1 MLVAAVLEPI
11 MPVKLPPQLFAL
23 LSLTVFACC
32 GCQSMSH
39 KQQQKLI
46 DARRHSGMGFQKIHN
61 GSWEDAE
68 KLFTQALEKSENDER
83 AHWGLAEAHWNREK
97 TALAVEHME
106 QAVRLSAGDPK
117 MVQRLGQMYLDM
129 GRLEEAKTHSL
140 WALESER
147 DSAEAWAL
155 YGDCLRA
162 AAGASDPDHPA
173 LQPALAAYHRALAL
187 QPDYPKVQQTA
198 AEIYLQQQRYD
209 RVLAT
214 LDRLHDTHGVDAA
227 SSRVDLLR
235 GIALRQEGRTDDAK
249 VSFRRAIAKDGSDPE
264 PLIELAALELKD
276 GQVERARSA
285 LEQAAKIAPELFT
298 DGILVAELEDAEQRI
313 AVESAGKDAGQ
324 RH

>member
-1 MLVAAVLEPI
+1 MPI
-11 MPVKLPPQLFAL
+11 KIPPRFIEL
-23 LSLTVFACC
+23 LSLTVLTCC

-68 KLFTQALEKSENDER
+68 ELFEQALDKSENDER
-83 AHWGLAEAHWNREK
+83 AHWGLAESYWNRGK
-97 TALAVEHME
+97 TILAVEHME

-117 MVQRLGQMYLDM
+117 MVQRLGRMYLDM
-129 GRLEEAKTHSL
+129 GRLEDAKSHSL

-155 YGDCLRA
+155 YGDCLHA
-162 AAGASDPDHPA
+162 AAGTADPDHPA

-214 LDRLHDTHGVDAA
+214 LDRLHDTHGIDAA
-227 SSRVDLLR
+227 SARVDLLR
-235 GIALRQEGRTDDAK
+235 GIALKQEGRTDDAK
-249 VSFRRAIAKDGSDPE
+249 VSFRRAITKDASDPD
-264 PLIELAALELKD
+264 PLIELASLELKD
-276 GQVERARSA
+276 SQVEKARSA
-285 LEQAAKIAPELFT
+285 LQQAAEIAPERFK
-298 DGILVAELEDAEQRI
+298 DGILLAEFQKAEQRI
-313 AVESAGKDAGQ
+313 ANESTGNEARQ

>member
-1 MLVAAVLEPI
+1 MS
-11 MPVKLPPQLFAL
+11 VKIPPRLIEL

-68 KLFTQALEKSENDER
+68 ELFEQALDKSENDER
-83 AHWGLAEAHWNREK
+83 AHWGLAESYWNRGK
-97 TALAVEHME
+97 TTLSLEHME

-117 MVQRLGQMYLDM
+117 MIQRLGRMYLDT
-129 GRLEEAKTHSL
+129 GRLEDAKSHSL

-155 YGDCLRA
+155 YGDCLHA
-162 AAGASDPDHPA
+162 AADDSDPDHPA

-187 QPDYPKVQQTA
+187 QPDYPKVQQTS
-198 AEIYLQQQRYD
+198 AEIYLKQQRYD

-214 LDRLHDTHGVDAA
+214 LDRLHDTLGINAA
-227 SSRVDLLR
+227 SARVDVLR
-235 GIALRQEGRTDDAK
+235 GIALKQEGRTDDAK
-249 VSFRRAIAKDGSDPE
+249 ASFLRAIAKDRNDPN
-264 PLIELAALELKD
+264 PLIELASLELKE
-276 GQVERARSA
+276 GRLEQARST
-285 LEQAAKIAPELFT
+285 LEQAAEIAPKLFS
-298 DGILVAELEDAEQRI
+298 DGILVAEFQKEEQRI
-313 AVESAGKDAGQ
+313 ANESISNEGRQ
-324 RH
+324 RL

>member
-1 MLVAAVLEPI
+1 MPI
-11 MPVKLPPQLFAL
+11 KIPPRFIEL
-23 LSLTVFACC
+23 LSLTVLTCC

-68 KLFTQALEKSENDER
+68 ELFEQALDKSENDER
-83 AHWGLAEAHWNREK
+83 AHWGLAESYWNRGK
-97 TALAVEHME
+97 TILAVEHME

-117 MVQRLGQMYLDM
+117 MVQRLGRMYLDM
-129 GRLEEAKTHSL
+129 GRLEDAKSHSL

-155 YGDCLRA
+155 YGDCLHA
-162 AAGASDPDHPA
+162 AAGTADPDHPA

-214 LDRLHDTHGVDAA
+214 LDRLHDTHGIDAA
-227 SSRVDLLR
+227 SARVDLLR
-235 GIALRQEGRTDDAK
+235 GIALKQEGRTDDAK
-249 VSFRRAIAKDGSDPE
+249 VSFRRAVTKDASDPE
-264 PLIELAALELKD
+264 PLIELASLELKD
-276 GQVERARSA
+276 SQVEKARSA
-285 LEQAAKIAPELFT
+285 LQQAAEIAPERFK
-298 DGILVAELEDAEQRI
+298 DGILLEEFQKAEQRI
-313 AVESAGKDAGQ
+313 ANESTGNEARQ

>member
-1 MLVAAVLEPI
+1 
-11 MPVKLPPQLFAL
+11 
-23 LSLTVFACC
+23 
-32 GCQSMSH
+32 MSH

-46 DARRHSGMGFQKIHN
+46 DARRHSGMGFQKLHN
-61 GSWEDAE
+61 GSWDDAE
-68 KLFTQALEKSENDER
+68 KLFTEALNKSENDER
-83 AHWGLAEAHWNREK
+83 AHWGLAEANWNRQE

-140 WALESER
+140 WTLESER

-162 AAGASDPDHPA
+162 TAGATDPEHPA
-173 LQPALAAYHRALAL
+173 LQRALAAYHRALAL

-198 AEIYLQQQRYD
+198 AEIYLQQKRYD

-227 SSRVDLLR
+227 SARVDLLR
-235 GIALRQEGRTDDAK
+235 GIAFRQEGRTDDAK

-264 PLIELAALELKD
+264 PLIELAALELRD
-276 GQVERARSA
+276 GEIERARSA
-285 LEQAAKIAPELFT
+285 LEQASKIAPELFK
-298 DGILVAELEDAEQRI
+298 DGVLVAELQDAERRI
-313 AVESAGKDAGQ
+313 ANESQKKDSRRRDSTAVDATAD
-324 RH
+324 

>member
-1 MLVAAVLEPI
+1 
-11 MPVKLPPQLFAL
+11 
-23 LSLTVFACC
+23 
-32 GCQSMSH
+32 MSH

-68 KLFTQALEKSENDER
+68 ELFEQALDKSENDER
-83 AHWGLAEAHWNREK
+83 AHWGLAESYWNRGK
-97 TALAVEHME
+97 TILAVEHME

-117 MVQRLGQMYLDM
+117 MVQRLGRMYLDM
-129 GRLEEAKTHSL
+129 GRLEDAKSHSL

-155 YGDCLRA
+155 YGDCLHA
-162 AAGASDPDHPA
+162 AAGTADPDHPA

-214 LDRLHDTHGVDAA
+214 LDRLHDTHGIDAA
-227 SSRVDLLR
+227 SARVDLLR
-235 GIALRQEGRTDDAK
+235 GIALKQEGRTDDAK
-249 VSFRRAIAKDGSDPE
+249 VSFRRAITKDASDPD
-264 PLIELAALELKD
+264 PLIELASLELKD
-276 GQVERARSA
+276 SQVEKARSA
-285 LEQAAKIAPELFT
+285 LQQAAEIAPERFK
-298 DGILVAELEDAEQRI
+298 DGILLEEFQKAEQRI
-313 AVESAGKDAGQ
+313 ANESTGNEARQ

>member
-1 MLVAAVLEPI
+1 MS
-11 MPVKLPPQLFAL
+11 VKIPPRLIEL

-68 KLFTQALEKSENDER
+68 ELFEQALDKSENDER
-83 AHWGLAEAHWNREK
+83 AHWGLAESYWNRGK
-97 TALAVEHME
+97 TTLSLEHME

-117 MVQRLGQMYLDM
+117 MIQRLGRMYLDI
-129 GRLEEAKTHSL
+129 GRLDDAKSHSL

-147 DSAEAWAL
+147 DSAAAWAL
-155 YGDCLRA
+155 YGDCLHA
-162 AAGASDPDHPA
+162 AADSSDPDHPA

-198 AEIYLQQQRYD
+198 AEIYLKQQRYD

-214 LDRLHDTHGVDAA
+214 LDRLHDTLGINAA
-227 SSRVDLLR
+227 SARVDLLR
-235 GIALRQEGRTDDAK
+235 GIALKQEGRTDDAK
-249 VSFRRAIAKDGSDPE
+249 ASFLRAIAKDRNDPA
-264 PLIELAALELKD
+264 PLIELASLELKE
-276 GQVERARSA
+276 GRVEQARST
-285 LEQAAKIAPELFT
+285 LEQAAEIDPKLFS
-298 DGILVAELEDAEQRI
+298 DGILVAEFQKEEQRI
-313 AVESAGKDAGQ
+313 ANESISNEGRQ
-324 RH
+324 RL

>member
-1 MLVAAVLEPI
+1 
-11 MPVKLPPQLFAL
+11 MPVKLPPRFLKL
-23 LSLTVFACC
+23 LSLAVFAFC
-32 GCQSMSH
+32 GCQSISH

-46 DARRHSGMGFQKIHN
+46 DARHHSGMGFQKIHN

-68 KLFTQALEKSENDER
+68 KLFTQALDRSENDER
-83 AHWGLAEAHWNREK
+83 AHWGLAETYWNREK
-97 TALAVEHME
+97 TTLAVEHME

-117 MVQRLGQMYLDM
+117 MVQRLGRMYLDI
-129 GRLEEAKTHSL
+129 GRLKEAKNHSL

-147 DSAEAWAL
+147 DSADAWAL

-162 AAGASDPDHPA
+162 TAGATDPHHPA

-187 QPDYPKVQQTA
+187 QPDYPRVQQTA

-227 SSRVDLLR
+227 SARVDLLK
-235 GIALRQEGRTDDAK
+235 GIAFRQEGRTDDAK
-249 VSFRRAIAKDGSDPE
+249 VSFRRAIAKDGSNPE
-264 PLIELAALELKD
+264 PLIELATLELKD
-276 GQVERARSA
+276 GQVKRARSA
-285 LEQAAKIAPELFT
+285 LEQAAELAPELLK
-298 DGILVAELEDAEQRI
+298 DGILVAELQDAEQRI
-313 AVESAGKDAGQ
+313 AESAGEGTGQ

>member
-1 MLVAAVLEPI
+1 
-11 MPVKLPPQLFAL
+11 
-23 LSLTVFACC
+23 
-32 GCQSMSH
+32 MSH

-68 KLFTQALEKSENDER
+68 ELFEQALDKSENDER
-83 AHWGLAEAHWNREK
+83 AHWGLAESYWNRGK
-97 TALAVEHME
+97 TILAVEHME

-117 MVQRLGQMYLDM
+117 MVQRLGRMYLDM
-129 GRLEEAKTHSL
+129 GRLEDAKSHSL

-155 YGDCLRA
+155 YGDCLHA
-162 AAGASDPDHPA
+162 AAGTADPDHPA

-214 LDRLHDTHGVDAA
+214 LDRLHDTHGIDAA
-227 SSRVDLLR
+227 SARVDLLR
-235 GIALRQEGRTDDAK
+235 GIALKQEGRTDDAK
-249 VSFRRAIAKDGSDPE
+249 VSFRRAVTKDASDPD
-264 PLIELAALELKD
+264 PLIELASLELKD
-276 GQVERARSA
+276 SQVEKARSA
-285 LEQAAKIAPELFT
+285 LQQAAEIAPERFK
-298 DGILVAELEDAEQRI
+298 DGILLAEFQKAEQRI
-313 AVESAGKDAGQ
+313 ANESTGNEARQ

>member
-1 MLVAAVLEPI
+1 MSVR
-11 MPVKLPPQLFAL
+11 MPRRLIEL
-23 LSLTVFACC
+23 LSLTVFAVC

-68 KLFTQALEKSENDER
+68 ELFTQALDKSENDDR
-83 AHWGLAEAHWNREK
+83 AHWGLAESYWNRGE
-97 TALAVEHME
+97 TTLAVEHME

-117 MVQRLGQMYLDM
+117 MVHRLGRMYLDM
-129 GRLEEAKTHSL
+129 GRLENAKTHSL
-140 WALESER
+140 WALETER

-155 YGDCLRA
+155 YGDCLNA
-162 AAGASDPDHPA
+162 AAGTADPNHPA

-187 QPDYPKVQQTA
+187 QPDYPTVQQTA
-198 AEIYLQQQRYD
+198 AEIYLKQERYD
-209 RVLAT
+209 RLLAT
-214 LDRLHDTHGVDAA
+214 LDRLHDTHGADAA
-227 SSRVDLLR
+227 SARVALLR

-249 VSFRRAIAKDGSDPE
+249 ASFRRAIAKDGSDPD
-264 PLIELAALELKD
+264 PLIELATLELKD

-285 LEQAAKIAPELFT
+285 FEQAAGIAPERFK
-298 DGILVAELEDAEQRI
+298 DGILLAKFQKEEQLI
-313 AVESAGKDAGQ
+313 AKESTGADTSV

>member
-1 MLVAAVLEPI
+1 MS
-11 MPVKLPPQLFAL
+11 VKLPPRLLEL

-46 DARRHSGMGFQKIHN
+46 DARRHSGLGFQKIHN

-68 KLFTQALEKSENDER
+68 KLFTQALDKSENDER
-83 AHWGLAEAHWNREK
+83 AHWGLAEAHWNRDK
-97 TALAVEHME
+97 RALAVEHME

-117 MVQRLGQMYLDM
+117 MVQRVGQMYLDM

-162 AAGASDPDHPA
+162 AAGVTDPDHPA

-198 AEIYLQQQRYD
+198 AEIYLQQKRYD

-227 SSRVDLLR
+227 SPRVDFLR
-235 GIALRQEGRTDDAK
+235 GIALSQEGRTDDAK
-249 VSFRRAIAKDGSDPE
+249 VSFRRAIAKDGSVPE
-264 PLIELAALELKD
+264 PLLELAALELED

-285 LEQAAKIAPELFT
+285 LEQASEVAPELFK
-298 DGILVAELEDAEQRI
+298 DGVLIAELQTAKQQTAKQQTAKQRI
-313 AVESAGKDAGQ
+313 AIESAGKDERL

>member
-1 MLVAAVLEPI
+1 
-11 MPVKLPPQLFAL
+11 
-23 LSLTVFACC
+23 
-32 GCQSMSH
+32 MSH

-68 KLFTQALEKSENDER
+68 ELFEQALDKSENDER
-83 AHWGLAEAHWNREK
+83 AHWGLAESYWNRGK
-97 TALAVEHME
+97 TILAVEHME

-117 MVQRLGQMYLDM
+117 MVQRLGRMYLDM
-129 GRLEEAKTHSL
+129 GRLEDAKSHSL

-155 YGDCLRA
+155 YGDCLHA
-162 AAGASDPDHPA
+162 AAGTADPDHPA

-214 LDRLHDTHGVDAA
+214 LDRLHDTHGIDAA
-227 SSRVDLLR
+227 SARVDLLR
-235 GIALRQEGRTDDAK
+235 GIALKQEGRTDDAK
-249 VSFRRAIAKDGSDPE
+249 VSFRRAITKDASDPD
-264 PLIELAALELKD
+264 PLIELASLELKD
-276 GQVERARSA
+276 SQVEKARSA
-285 LEQAAKIAPELFT
+285 LQQAAEIAPERFK
-298 DGILVAELEDAEQRI
+298 DGILLAEFQKAEQRI
-313 AVESAGKDAGQ
+313 ANESTGNEARQ

>member
-1 MLVAAVLEPI
+1 MPI
-11 MPVKLPPQLFAL
+11 KIPPRFIEL
-23 LSLTVFACC
+23 LSLTVLTCC

-68 KLFTQALEKSENDER
+68 ELFEQALDKSENDER
-83 AHWGLAEAHWNREK
+83 AHWGLAESYWNRGK
-97 TALAVEHME
+97 TILAVEHME

-117 MVQRLGQMYLDM
+117 MVQRLGRMYLDM
-129 GRLEEAKTHSL
+129 GRLEDAKSHSL

-155 YGDCLRA
+155 YGDCLHA
-162 AAGASDPDHPA
+162 AAGTADPDHPA

-214 LDRLHDTHGVDAA
+214 LDRLHDTHGIDAA
-227 SSRVDLLR
+227 SARVDLLR
-235 GIALRQEGRTDDAK
+235 GIALKQEGRTDDAK
-249 VSFRRAIAKDGSDPE
+249 VSFRRAVTKDASDPE
-264 PLIELAALELKD
+264 PLIELASLELKD
-276 GQVERARSA
+276 SQVEKARSA
-285 LEQAAKIAPELFT
+285 LQQAAEIAPERFK
-298 DGILVAELEDAEQRI
+298 DGILLAEFQKAEQRI
-313 AVESAGKDAGQ
+313 ANESTGNEARQ